1 MHVAPTP
8 PTTAIIGSAVLYIVY
23 CFYVLLHYNQSVVLY
38 PFTLHVR
45 TKYSILNS
53 RTPHHTPHARC
64 CFESRALATI
74 HFQYE
79 FQEKSL
85 RVENEQLARNISSL
99 FNTAKAEIARK
110 DKWIEQLR
118 RELREADERR
128 RGKGRFAA
136 PR

>member
-1 MHVAPTP
+1 MEDDLYGDLNTSAEALKVKSLEAEL
-8 PTTAIIGSAVLYIVY
+8 AASIGK
-23 CFYVLLHYNQSVVLY
+23 C
-38 PFTLHVR
+38 
-45 TKYSILNS
+45 
-53 RTPHHTPHARC
+53 
-64 CFESRALATI
+64 ESLEYRLSDLQI
-74 HFQYE
+74 K
-79 FQEKSL
+79 EKSL